1 METRIRIT
9 GGGILGIALARTLST
24 TAGHHVKVQEKEAT
38 LANHQTG
45 RKSGVVDAGL
55 YYQPG
60 SLKAQ
65 RPKLPSS
72 SLIRQS
78 INRLPGIRS
87 GRCPSPGTESAGAK
101 RSKPYL
107 ADRNSKKMKLRKASR
122 SRILSGTICSGASL
136 E

>member
-24 TAGHHVKVQEKEAT
+24 TAGHHVKVLEKEAT

-55 YYQPG
+55 HYQPG

-78 INRLPGIRS
+78 VNRLPGIKS
-87 GRCPSPGTESAGAK
+87 GRCPVPGTESPGG
-101 RSKPYL
+101 
-107 ADRNSKKMKLRKASR
+107 LRPTWLIANR
-122 SRILSGTICSGASL
+122 RR
-136 E
+136 

>member
-9 GGGILGIALARTLST
+9 GGGILGIALALTLST
-24 TAGHHVKVQEKEAT
+24 TAGHHVKVLEKEAT

-72 SLIRQS
+72 SLHPPIRQS
-78 INRLPGIRS
+78 
-87 GRCPSPGTESAGAK
+87 SAGHPVRQVSSSWHGIA
-101 RSKPYL
+101 RWPASYL
-107 ADRNSKKMKLRKASR
+107 ADRKSKKMKLKNASR